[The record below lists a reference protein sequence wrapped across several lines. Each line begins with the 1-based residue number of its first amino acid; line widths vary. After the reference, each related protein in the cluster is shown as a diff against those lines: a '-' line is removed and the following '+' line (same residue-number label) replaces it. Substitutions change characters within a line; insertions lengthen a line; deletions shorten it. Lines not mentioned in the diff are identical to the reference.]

1 MRQNAPPFTPLHPQQ
16 GPHAV
21 PSPTL
26 AAPLQK
32 NREDAK
38 VGQFCLQPGGCP
50 TTPFAPT
57 AIHTVH
63 AIGTVFTPATAAA
76 PDTVLTIGAPWRS
89 QHETQSR
96 LPFSSRRLVD
106 DNEVIIDDIVEI
118 VNDHEVIVDG
128 DEQQVVDDG
137 DEEESIDDNEE
148 EVE

>member
-1 MRQNAPPFTPLHPQQ
+1 MQ
-16 GPHAV
+16 
-21 PSPTL
+21 
-26 AAPLQK
+26 
-32 NREDAK
+32 
-38 VGQFCLQPGGCP
+38 
-50 TTPFAPT
+50 
-57 AIHTVH
+57 
-63 AIGTVFTPATAAA
+63 
-76 PDTVLTIGAPWRS
+76 PWRS